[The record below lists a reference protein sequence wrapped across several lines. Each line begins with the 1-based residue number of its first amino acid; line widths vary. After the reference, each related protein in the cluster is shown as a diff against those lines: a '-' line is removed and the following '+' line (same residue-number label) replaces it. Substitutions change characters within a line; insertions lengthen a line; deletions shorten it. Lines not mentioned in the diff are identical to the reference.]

1 MGRSDS
7 KNEKDG
13 LGKVQKTDPKT
24 WESLIHNMRRTDSEK
39 LERLTQKYGKVL
51 LKKFKEL
58 NPKSTND

>member
-7 KNEKDG
+7 KNEKDE
-13 LGKVQKTDPKT
+13 LGKVQNTDPKT